1 MNDTPQTDNLARGN
15 HVVPTEFAQELEM
28 ERNHAQEGLA
38 RAGLIIAQMQKNAD
52 ELERERDEA
61 RGRASYLGSV
71 KNAMRDDLME
81 ARAEVTRLRVEL
93 DKYRGQANRFGA
105 ESASEALA
113 ALATVRGEKEETK

>member
-52 ELERERDEA
+52 ELE
-61 RGRASYLGSV
+61 
-71 KNAMRDDLME
+71 
-81 ARAEVTRLRVEL
+81 AELARLREKCRKAEASLAQIVN
-93 DKYRGQANRFGA
+93 DDSTDRFVYGRIN
-105 ESASEALA
+105 EAFA
-113 ALATVRGEKEETK
+113 AVRGEEEAK